1 MARSIKKTKSV
12 RAPQG
17 FHWMRKGVNQYKLM
31 RHKGAFVPHVGA
43 SLFAKF
49 EIQEVHKSG

>member
-1 MARSIKKTKSV
+1 MARSVRKTKSV

-31 RHKGAFVPHVGA
+31 RHKGSFVPHPGA
-43 SLFAKF
+43 SLTAKF
-49 EIQEVHKSG
+49 EIQEQHRNA

>member
-1 MARSIKKTKSV
+1 MAKSVRKTKSV

-31 RHKGAFVPHVGA
+31 KHKGAFVPHPGA
-43 SLFAKF
+43 SLTAKF
-49 EIQEVHKSG
+49 EIQEQHRNA